1 MLFEDLMDTNPDRA
15 PTAGEFLDPMA
26 AARGFRTT
34 HGQPDRSR
42 AARLAIKDFIS
53 GKLLHVHAPPG
64 FEKKQGLV
72 LQFCKFFIFF
82 LEFQESTLET
92 EKDLAKLERRIRIVE
107 TKMLAR

>member
-53 GKLLHVHAPPG
+53 GKLLHVHEPPG
-64 FEKKQGLV
+64 FENKKGLIRH
-72 LQFCKFFIFF
+72 FFFNFFYIFF
-82 LEFQESTLET
+82 
-92 EKDLAKLERRIRIVE
+92 RIPRE
-107 TKMLAR
+107 HT